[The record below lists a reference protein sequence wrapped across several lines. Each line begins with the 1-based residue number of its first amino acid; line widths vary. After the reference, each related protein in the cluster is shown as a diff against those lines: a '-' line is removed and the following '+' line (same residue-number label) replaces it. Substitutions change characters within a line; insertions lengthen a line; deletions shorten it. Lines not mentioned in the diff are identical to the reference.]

1 MKASSLKPLLIET
14 YDIRTEGKRLITRF
28 INQPLRVGINATPEL
43 SNNSRGKMKA
53 YEVKQFGIEN
63 LVIVERDVTQP
74 AATEVVIKFH
84 AASLNYR
91 DLMFVKGS
99 YNPKAKLPAVPFSDG
114 AGEVVDVGGNVTKW
128 KVGDRV
134 CPIFTQGWLEGEPS
148 LRKNRTAL
156 GGGDF
161 AGVLREYGVFDESGL
176 VGIPPSLSYEEAAT
190 LPCAAVTA
198 WHALVTSGKVQAGD
212 TVLTLGTGG
221 VSIFAL
227 QFAKMHG
234 ARVVAT
240 SSSDEKLE
248 KAGKLGADETINYRQ
263 TPDWDKE
270 VLRLTGRIGVDHVVE
285 VGGSGTLAKSLNS
298 VRVGGH
304 VALIGV
310 LANGEGD
317 FNPTGILM
325 KGVRVQGIFVGSR
338 HMFEDL
344 NKALEANQLKP
355 VIDKL
360 FPFTEAREALQ
371 YMESGS
377 HFGKIVIQF

>member
-1 MKASSLKPLLIET
+1 MKT
-14 YDIRTEGKRLITRF
+14 YEI
-28 INQPLRVGINATPEL
+28 Q
-43 SNNSRGKMKA
+43 
-53 YEVKQFGIEN
+53 QFGIEN
-63 LVIVERDVTQP
+63 LAMVERDEPQF
-74 AATEVVIKFH
+74 AANEVVVKFH

-91 DLMFVKGS
+91 DLMFVKGI
-99 YNPKAKLPAVPFSDG
+99 YNPKVKLPAVPFSDG
-114 AGEVVDVGGNVTKW
+114 AGQVVDLGKNVTRW
-128 KVGDRV
+128 QVGDRV

-148 LRKNRTAL
+148 MRKSRTAL

-161 AGVLREYGVFDESGL
+161 DGVLREYGAFDENSL
-176 VGIPPSLSYEEAAT
+176 VSIPPSLTYEEAAT

-198 WHALVTSGKVQAGD
+198 WQALVNSGKVKAGE

-234 ARVVAT
+234 ARVLAT
-240 SSSDEKLE
+240 SSSDEKLK
-248 KAGKLGADETINYRQ
+248 KAGELGADETINYQQ
-263 TPDWDKE
+263 TPDWDRE
-270 VLRLTGRIGVDHVVE
+270 VLRLTGKIGVDHVVE
-285 VGGSGTLAKSLNS
+285 VGGSGTLAKSLNA

-310 LANGEGD
+310 LASGGHFD
-317 FNPTGILM
+317 PRSILM

-344 NKALEANQLKP
+344 NSALEANQMKP

-360 FPFTEAREALQ
+360 FAFTEAREALH

-377 HFGKIVIQF
+377 HFGKIVIKY

>member
-1 MKASSLKPLLIET
+1 
-14 YDIRTEGKRLITRF
+14 
-28 INQPLRVGINATPEL
+28 
-43 SNNSRGKMKA
+43 MKA
-53 YEVKQFGIEN
+53 YEVQQFGIEN
-63 LVIVERDVTQP
+63 LALVERDDPQP
-74 AATEVVIKFH
+74 AANEVVVRFH

-91 DLMFVKGS
+91 DLMFVKGV
-99 YNPKAKLPAVPFSDG
+99 YNPKVKLPAVPFSDG
-114 AGEVVDVGGNVTKW
+114 AGQVVELGKNVTKW
-128 KVGDRV
+128 KLGDRV

-148 LRKNRTAL
+148 MRKNRTAL
-156 GGGDF
+156 GGGDLD
-161 AGVLREYGVFDESGL
+161 GVLREYGAFDENGL
-176 VGIPPSLSYEEAAT
+176 VSIPPTLSYEEAAT

-198 WHALVTSGKVQAGD
+198 WHALVNSGKVKAGE

-234 ARVVAT
+234 ARVLAT
-240 SSSDEKLE
+240 SSSDDKLE
-248 KAGKLGADETINYRQ
+248 KARELGADHTINYQQ

-270 VLRLTGRIGVDHVVE
+270 VLRLTSKIGVDHVVE

-310 LANGEGD
+310 LASGGD
-317 FNPTGILM
+317 FDPRTILM
-325 KGVRVQGIFVGSR
+325 KGVRVQGVFVGSR

-344 NKALEANQLKP
+344 NNAIQANQMKP

-360 FPFTEAREALQ
+360 FAFTEVREALQ

-377 HFGKIVIQF
+377 HLGKLVVTY